1 MLPNGW
7 IACKIKDIQTVEVQN
22 GFSPM
27 CVEYA
32 TRRKSLSLGALTG
45 NSLDLTQ
52 EKFISEDCEMPS
64 HSLLRKDDI
73 LVSRSNTK
81 DKVGRAAVVTDEISN
96 YYYPDLIM
104 RFQVDA
110 QKADCRYVAMCLQS
124 PAGRNYFMS
133 HAAGTSTSMVKIN
146 KSVLESFPLCLPPPE
161 EQKKIAETLSTW
173 DSAIEKMEKL
183 IECKEKQRREIA
195 FKLIFFKQNLWEN
208 HLLSDFL
215 TPGNKTPVKDTSR
228 YKKITVKLH
237 KKGLEFNQQTRE
249 MADTRPFYIRNEGEL
264 IVGKQN
270 FFNGSIAIVDKLHA
284 GGICS
289 NAIMS
294 FEVNGI
300 NRFFLFEYL
309 SDESYLRKHSMLA
322 NGTGQKE
329 LSEKDFLNFEV
340 NVPSSN
346 EQNEIAEILEVT
358 EKELSLLNQQLALY
372 KKQKQGL
379 MQKLLTGEWRI

>member
-64 HSLLRKDDI
+64 HSMLHKNDI

-81 DKVGRAAVVTDEISN
+81 DKVGRAAVVLEDVVE
-96 YYYPDLIM
+96 YYYPDLMM

-110 QKADCRYVAMCLQS
+110 QKADCRYVTMCLQS

-146 KSVLESFPLCLPPPE
+146 KSVLESFPLCLPPLA
-161 EQKKIAETLSTW
+161 EQKKIAETLSVW

-183 IECKEKQRREIA
+183 IECKEKIHA
-195 FKLIFFKQNLWEN
+195 KLLNDCMHCADW
-208 HLLSDFL
+208 
-215 TPGNKTPVKDTSR
+215 
-228 YKKITVKLH
+228 KISSIESVATVK
-237 KKGLEFNQQTRE
+237 KGIQLN
-249 MADTRPFYIRNEGEL
+249 GENM
-264 IVGKQN
+264 IS
-270 FFNGSIAIVDKLHA
+270 NGSYYVMNGGVVPSGYTDEWNTPENTVSISEGGNSCGFVAFNDEKFWA
-284 GGICS
+284 GGHCYTLIDVS
-289 NAIMS
+289 P
-294 FEVNGI
+294 EVLPK
-300 NRFFLFEYL
+300 FLFHYL
-309 SDESYLRKHSMLA
+309 KNKEKEIMKLRVGSGLP
-322 NGTGQKE
+322 NIQKD
-329 LSEKDFLNFEV
+329 SITNFEFKY
-340 NVPSSN
+340 PTKK
-346 EQNEIAEILEVT
+346 EQKNIVEILDSSQ
-358 EKELSLLNQQLALY
+358 KELSLLNQQLALY

-379 MQKLLTGEWRI
+379 MQKLLTGEWRV

>member
-64 HSLLRKDDI
+64 HSMLHKNDI

-81 DKVGRAAVVTDEISN
+81 DKVGRAAVVLEDVVE
-96 YYYPDLIM
+96 YYYPDLMM

-110 QKADCRYVAMCLQS
+110 QKADCRYVTMCLQS

-146 KSVLESFPLCLPPPE
+146 KSVLESFPLCLPPLE
-161 EQKKIAETLSTW
+161 EQKKIAETLSVW

-183 IECKEKQRREIA
+183 IECKEKIHA
-195 FKLIFFKQNLWEN
+195 KLLNDCMHCADW
-208 HLLSDFL
+208 
-215 TPGNKTPVKDTSR
+215 
-228 YKKITVKLH
+228 KISSIESVATVK
-237 KKGLEFNQQTRE
+237 KGIQLN
-249 MADTRPFYIRNEGEL
+249 GENM
-264 IVGKQN
+264 IS
-270 FFNGSIAIVDKLHA
+270 NGSYYVMNGGVVPSGYTDEWNTPENTVSISEGGNSCGFVAFNDEKFWA
-284 GGICS
+284 GGHCYTLIDVS
-289 NAIMS
+289 P
-294 FEVNGI
+294 EVLPK
-300 NRFFLFEYL
+300 FLFHYL
-309 SDESYLRKHSMLA
+309 KNKEKEIMKLRVGSGLP
-322 NGTGQKE
+322 NIQKD
-329 LSEKDFLNFEV
+329 SITNFEFKY
-340 NVPSSN
+340 PTKK
-346 EQNEIAEILEVT
+346 EQKNIVEILDSSQ
-358 EKELSLLNQQLALY
+358 KELSLLNQQLALY

-379 MQKLLTGEWRI
+379 MQKLLTGEWRV

>member
-146 KSVLESFPLCLPPPE
+146 KSVLESFPLCLPPLE

-183 IECKEKQRREIA
+183 VECKEKIHA
-195 FKLIFFKQNLWEN
+195 KLLNDCMHCADW
-208 HLLSDFL
+208 
-215 TPGNKTPVKDTSR
+215 
-228 YKKITVKLH
+228 KISSIESVATVK
-237 KKGLEFNQQTRE
+237 KGIQLN
-249 MADTRPFYIRNEGEL
+249 GENM
-264 IVGKQN
+264 IS
-270 FFNGSIAIVDKLHA
+270 NGSYYVMNGGVVPSGYTDEWNTPENTVSISEGGNSCGFVAFNDEKFWA
-284 GGICS
+284 GGHCYTLIDVS
-289 NAIMS
+289 P
-294 FEVNGI
+294 EVLPK
-300 NRFFLFEYL
+300 FLFHYL
-309 SDESYLRKHSMLA
+309 KNKEKEIMKLRVGSGLP
-322 NGTGQKE
+322 NIQKD
-329 LSEKDFLNFEV
+329 SITNFEFKY
-340 NVPSSN
+340 PTKK
-346 EQNEIAEILEVT
+346 EQKNIVEILDSSQ
-358 EKELSLLNQQLALY
+358 KELSLLNQQLALY

>member
-64 HSLLRKDDI
+64 HSMLHKNDI

-81 DKVGRAAVVTDEISN
+81 DKVGRAAVVLEDVVE
-96 YYYPDLIM
+96 YYYPDLMM

-110 QKADCRYVAMCLQS
+110 QKADCRYVTMCLQS

-146 KSVLESFPLCLPPPE
+146 KSVLESFPLCLPPLA
-161 EQKKIAETLSTW
+161 EQKKIAETLSVW

-183 IECKEKQRREIA
+183 IECKEKIHA
-195 FKLIFFKQNLWEN
+195 KLLNDCMHCADW
-208 HLLSDFL
+208 
-215 TPGNKTPVKDTSR
+215 
-228 YKKITVKLH
+228 KISSIESVATVK
-237 KKGLEFNQQTRE
+237 KGIQLN
-249 MADTRPFYIRNEGEL
+249 GENM
-264 IVGKQN
+264 IS
-270 FFNGSIAIVDKLHA
+270 NGSYYVMNGGVVPSGYTDEWNTPENTVSISEGGNSCGFVAFNDEKFWA
-284 GGICS
+284 GGHCYTLIDVS
-289 NAIMS
+289 P
-294 FEVNGI
+294 EVLPK
-300 NRFFLFEYL
+300 FLFHYL
-309 SDESYLRKHSMLA
+309 KNKEKEIMKLRVGSGLP
-322 NGTGQKE
+322 NIQKD
-329 LSEKDFLNFEV
+329 SITNFEFKY
-340 NVPSSN
+340 PTKK
-346 EQNEIAEILEVT
+346 EQKNIVEILDSSQ
-358 EKELSLLNQQLALY
+358 KELSLLNQQLALY

>member
-146 KSVLESFPLCLPPPE
+146 KSVLESFPLCLPPLE
-161 EQKKIAETLSTW
+161 EQKKIAETLSVW

-183 IECKEKQRREIA
+183 IECKEKIHA
-195 FKLIFFKQNLWEN
+195 KLLNDCMHCADW
-208 HLLSDFL
+208 
-215 TPGNKTPVKDTSR
+215 
-228 YKKITVKLH
+228 KISSIESVATVK
-237 KKGLEFNQQTRE
+237 KGIQLN
-249 MADTRPFYIRNEGEL
+249 GENM
-264 IVGKQN
+264 IS
-270 FFNGSIAIVDKLHA
+270 NGSYYVMNGGVVPSGYTDEWNTPENTVSISEGGNSCGFVAFNDEKFWA
-284 GGICS
+284 GGHCYTLIDVS
-289 NAIMS
+289 P
-294 FEVNGI
+294 EVLPK
-300 NRFFLFEYL
+300 FLFHYL
-309 SDESYLRKHSMLA
+309 KNKEKEIMKLRVGSGLP
-322 NGTGQKE
+322 NIQKD
-329 LSEKDFLNFEV
+329 SITNFEFKY
-340 NVPSSN
+340 PTKK
-346 EQNEIAEILEVT
+346 EQKNIVEILDSSQ
-358 EKELSLLNQQLALY
+358 KELSLLNQQLALY

>member
-146 KSVLESFPLCLPPPE
+146 KSVLESFPLCLPPLE

-183 IECKEKQRREIA
+183 IECKEKIHA
-195 FKLIFFKQNLWEN
+195 KLLNDCMHCADW
-208 HLLSDFL
+208 
-215 TPGNKTPVKDTSR
+215 
-228 YKKITVKLH
+228 KISSIESVATVK
-237 KKGLEFNQQTRE
+237 KGIQLN
-249 MADTRPFYIRNEGEL
+249 GENM
-264 IVGKQN
+264 IS
-270 FFNGSIAIVDKLHA
+270 NGSYYVMNGGVVPSGYTDEWNTPENTVSISEGGNSCGFVAFNDEKFWA
-284 GGICS
+284 GGHCYTLIDVS
-289 NAIMS
+289 P
-294 FEVNGI
+294 EVLPK
-300 NRFFLFEYL
+300 FLFHYL
-309 SDESYLRKHSMLA
+309 KNKEKEIMKLRVGSGLP
-322 NGTGQKE
+322 NIQKD
-329 LSEKDFLNFEV
+329 SITNFEFKY
-340 NVPSSN
+340 PTKK
-346 EQNEIAEILEVT
+346 EQKNIVEILDSSQ
-358 EKELSLLNQQLALY
+358 KELSLLNQQLALY

>member
-124 PAGRNYFMS
+124 VAGRNYFMS

-146 KSVLESFPLCLPPPE
+146 KSVLESFPLHLPPLE

-183 IECKEKQRREIA
+183 IECKEKIHA
-195 FKLIFFKQNLWEN
+195 KLLNDCMHCADW
-208 HLLSDFL
+208 
-215 TPGNKTPVKDTSR
+215 
-228 YKKITVKLH
+228 KISSIESVATVK
-237 KKGLEFNQQTRE
+237 KGIQLN
-249 MADTRPFYIRNEGEL
+249 GENM
-264 IVGKQN
+264 IS
-270 FFNGSIAIVDKLHA
+270 NGSYYVMNGGVVPSGYTDEWNTPENTVSISEGGNSCGFVAFNDEKFWA
-284 GGICS
+284 GGHCYTLIDVS
-289 NAIMS
+289 P
-294 FEVNGI
+294 EVLPK
-300 NRFFLFEYL
+300 FLFHYL
-309 SDESYLRKHSMLA
+309 KNKEKEIMKLRVGSGLP
-322 NGTGQKE
+322 NIQKD
-329 LSEKDFLNFEV
+329 SITNFEFKY
-340 NVPSSN
+340 PTKK
-346 EQNEIAEILEVT
+346 EQKNIVEILDSSQ
-358 EKELSLLNQQLALY
+358 KELSLLNQQLALY

>member
-1 MLPNGW
+1 
-7 IACKIKDIQTVEVQN
+7 
-22 GFSPM
+22 
-27 CVEYA
+27 
-32 TRRKSLSLGALTG
+32 
-45 NSLDLTQ
+45 
-52 EKFISEDCEMPS
+52 
-64 HSLLRKDDI
+64 
-73 LVSRSNTK
+73 
-81 DKVGRAAVVTDEISN
+81 
-96 YYYPDLIM
+96 
-104 RFQVDA
+104 
-110 QKADCRYVAMCLQS
+110 
-124 PAGRNYFMS
+124 
-133 HAAGTSTSMVKIN
+133 
-146 KSVLESFPLCLPPPE
+146 
-161 EQKKIAETLSTW
+161 
-173 DSAIEKMEKL
+173 
-183 IECKEKQRREIA
+183 
-195 FKLIFFKQNLWEN
+195 
-208 HLLSDFL
+208 
-215 TPGNKTPVKDTSR
+215 
-228 YKKITVKLH
+228 
-237 KKGLEFNQQTRE
+237 